1 MPEST
6 LAQIVTAVTSIGTM
20 VALVLGGIAALITA
34 RKLGRKV
41 DEVHTIVNHQRD
53 VMVQEIKD
61 RKEYQGSL
69 IRALEAKGIAVPIDQ
84 SAEASAQPDR

>member
-1 MPEST
+1 MPDST
-6 LAQIVTAVTSIGTM
+6 LAQIVTAVTGIGTM

-69 IRALEAKGIAVPIDQ
+69 IRALEAKGIDVPRDQ
-84 SAEASAQPDR
+84 SAGSTDNADR